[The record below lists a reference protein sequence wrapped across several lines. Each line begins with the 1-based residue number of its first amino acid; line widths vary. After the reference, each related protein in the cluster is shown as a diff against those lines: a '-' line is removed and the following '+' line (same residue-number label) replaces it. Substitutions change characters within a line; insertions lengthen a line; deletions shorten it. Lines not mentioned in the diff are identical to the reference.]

1 MSIYSNTETSLAM
14 SILAVYGA
22 ALSGLAMSVPTVR
35 SRVFS
40 RPVNN
45 TPMRQQT
52 GSQRRLFWQKII
64 ISDNAV
70 MLTLSRLISNQTGM
84 AVESRYYIIQ
94 YLTVGTFLFV

>member
-70 MLTLSRLISNQTGM
+70 MFTLSRLISNQCM